1 MLYAWGY
8 VNVRCRTSQHALSF
22 RVSGRGRSR
31 IPALTPRGMGTYM
44 KPAPPVIMMF
54 FTSGRG
60 SNLVVPV
67 NTGASFQ
74 TPKSSKKFW
83 RVPLTPVQLG
93 SGLVQ
98 ARVASRFTYHLR
110 YHWYRLCEE
119 PSCRLFRLKRLL
131 KYPFRTRE
139 KVQKG
144 AAQGVSLLLL
154 LLLVWPSRG
163 SFVRA
168 PGDRRSRQ
176 ARSEVVTTESK
187 NCGDGSRATAIW
199 RADCAGDRPNKVV
212 TRACP

>member
-22 RVSGRGRSR
+22 RVSGRG
-31 IPALTPRGMGTYM
+31 ALSY
-44 KPAPPVIMMF
+44 
-54 FTSGRG
+54 SGAHASGNGDLHEAG
-60 SNLVVPV
+60 SSGDHDVLHIWQRLEFGCASQYWGLLPDAKVLKEVLA
-67 NTGASFQ
+67 GAIDAC
-74 TPKSSKKFW
+74 T
-83 RVPLTPVQLG
+83 TG
-93 SGLVQ
+93 SGHVQ

-110 YHWYRLCEE
+110 YHWYHLREE

-144 AAQGVSLLLL
+144 AAQGVSLLL

-199 RADCAGDRPNKVV
+199 RADCAGDRPNNVV